1 MNHELLLKTEVPVNK
16 ALPARSQ
23 ATPDGARATDTERY
37 QVFSSE
43 LGKQIDKQGSIGQT
57 ETKINKTADSSAAVN
72 TANTAKAEHLVDKN
86 GNSLPSEQALTL
98 DLTEQILG
106 DFDGE
111 PATKQALTQII
122 EQFVHKFVNEESP
135 DNDLADSVSG
145 LLNQLLNAGL
155 DEQPELKL
163 QQTQEV
169 TEIVAGGEVAAKP
182 IDPEVTLVTQ
192 ATAVS
197 TAIANPAQ
205 QSLPL
210 EKGTA
215 LQQTGTSEQK
225 IENTKTKQ
233 EQAGNSTSV
242 IQQLKELVTKT
253 LNANPKG
260 DQNKAQAITAV
271 VKQFLATKSATTSV
285 SDQITSVQTS
295 ENTPAIK
302 VGGHLRADILQALT
316 GKSTGL
322 TPASTTLNDEG
333 LKSVT
338 ANVIQ
343 GDTKSTEGK
352 QAERMTQLLD
362 LLKPAKSDEQFTRTM
377 SLDKVP
383 SIPSFASTLTPV
395 SMTNNLIRADL
406 PTLDIQPSLQSKAW
420 NNVLSSRV
428 VWMASEG
435 IQQAALKLNPA
446 NLGPVEVKLT
456 MHNEQTHVT
465 FISHNAATRDALEQ
479 AIPRLRESFIE
490 NGLELADANVS
501 DHASQQTN
509 DEEMPQ
515 DNDARQNGD
524 GTIIMRENIH
534 ENAEGVVT
542 HDKQDIELGV
552 SVYA

>member
-1 MNHELLLKTEVPVNK
+1 M
-16 ALPARSQ
+16 
-23 ATPDGARATDTERY
+23 
-37 QVFSSE
+37 
-43 LGKQIDKQGSIGQT
+43 
-57 ETKINKTADSSAAVN
+57 
-72 TANTAKAEHLVDKN
+72 
-86 GNSLPSEQALTL
+86 
-98 DLTEQILG
+98 
-106 DFDGE
+106 
-111 PATKQALTQII
+111 
-122 EQFVHKFVNEESP
+122 
-135 DNDLADSVSG
+135 
-145 LLNQLLNAGL
+145 
-155 DEQPELKL
+155 

-205 QSLPL
+205 QSLRL

-233 EQAGNSTSV
+233 EQAGNSTPV

-260 DQNKAQAITAV
+260 DQNKAQAIAAV

-302 VGGHLRADILQALT
+302 ASGHLRADILQALT

-333 LKSVT
+333 LKSAT

-509 DEEMPQ
+509 DEEMAQ